1 MQHRDSG
8 VLALVMAFHPCAETG
23 KGCCESGD
31 AESQGLQR
39 SIAPG
44 LIVRREQRQVHAA
57 KEVVVGHIEH
67 TVVSVKVGRD
77 EIHLHLVSNG
87 VCEAHLTEAARN
99 GVVFGILEIVRH
111 LGLVTGVTV
120 SGEFG
125 AKLLVRSVMAGRNH
139 YERLDASA
147 GVFPAVY
154 AVQGIYEHVNSLV
167 TVFVAAADADEK
179 GILGHFLCAHGGG
192 NLHNALARG
201 VVEGIV
207 GFVRGRGETVLEAV
221 WRNDIHGTQELRA
234 LLSRDF
240 AHRCEDISV
249 FGRFLLQRI
258 DGLHVETGGH
268 FVSVVT

>member
-1 MQHRDSG
+1 
-8 VLALVMAFHPCAETG
+8 MAFHPCAETG

-44 LIVRREQRQVHAA
+44 LVVRREQRQVHAA
-57 KEVVVGHIEH
+57 KEVVVRHIEH
-67 TVVSVKVGRD
+67 AVISVKVGRD

-99 GVVFGILEIVRH
+99 GVVFGVLEIVGH

-125 AKLLVRSVMAGRNH
+125 AKFLVRSVMAGRNH
-139 YERLDASA
+139 YERLDAAA

-154 AVQGIYEHVNSLV
+154 AVQGVNEHIYSLV
-167 TVFVAAADADEK
+167 AVFVAAADADEK

-192 NLHNALARG
+192 NLHNALTCG
-201 VVEGIV
+201 VVECIV
-207 GFVRGRGETVLEAV
+207 RFVRGRSEAVLKSV
-221 WRNDIHGTQELRA
+221 WRNYIHGTKELSA
-234 LLSRDF
+234 LFCRDF